1 MKERT
6 SMENC
11 GLRYYASLVLVVGAL
26 LGLGL
31 LVSCGGGSSTGG
43 GSSMSGTVTTNLSDP
58 PMCSVNEGG
67 TFAHVWV
74 TITKVTAH
82 INADAQATDSGWV
95 TLVDLTSAPKQI
107 DLLSLASTTC
117 VLTQLGST
125 TGLPPGNY
133 QQIRLFLLDNG
144 SSGPAPSPNNC
155 PTGFNCVMMANG
167 PAVELNLSSEAQTGL
182 KIPPGQIAAGGINI
196 MAGQSADLNID
207 FNTCASIVMRSN
219 GGARLKPTLHA
230 GEVSVNGNSISGTVV
245 DSMLKKPI
253 VGAIVFAEQ
262 PSNGVDRVMMSTVT
276 DAGGNFIFCPLP
288 AGNYDFVVAA
298 LTGGVA
304 YNATVTFQVPL
315 GTALTGNNAIQL
327 VAETGTTGP
336 GTITGQITTTTG
348 TAATAADVTLLAL
361 QSATPSGGSAIPVT
375 IPVFAGSTALPLPT
389 AAGTCPAN
397 TDCATY
403 TLLVPASNPSV
414 GTFASGGT
422 TYSTPT
428 APPILYTIEADA
440 TTTAS
445 TPTADCNPSTVPI
458 STDNA
463 NNPLAVTAGGSVT
476 AATIAF
482 TACQ

>member
-1 MKERT
+1 MDNR
-6 SMENC
+6 
-11 GLRYYASLVLVVGAL
+11 GVRYYASLALVAGGL
-26 LGLGL
+26 LALGL
-31 LVSCGGGSSTGG
+31 LVSCGGGSSSTGG

-58 PMCSVNEGG
+58 PTCSVNQGG
-67 TFAHVWV
+67 SFVHAWV

-82 INADAQATDSGWV
+82 INADAQSTDSGWV

-107 DLLSLASTTC
+107 DLLNLASTTC

-133 QQIRLFLLDNG
+133 QQIRLFLLDN
-144 SSGPAPSPNNC
+144 SSTGPAPSPNNC
-155 PTGFNCVMMANG
+155 PTGFNCVTVANG
-167 PAVELNLSSEAQTGL
+167 PAVELNLSSEAQTGI
-182 KIPPGQIAAGGINI
+182 KIPPGQISGGGINI
-196 MAGQSADLNID
+196 MAGQAADINID
-207 FNTCASIVMRSN
+207 FNTCASIVMQGN

-230 GEVSVNGNSISGTVV
+230 GEVSVNGNAISGTVV
-245 DSMLKKPI
+245 DSVSKQPI
-253 VGAIVFAEQ
+253 AGAIVFAEQ

-276 DAGGNFIFCPLP
+276 DSGGNFIFCPLP

-298 LTGGVA
+298 MVGNVT

-315 GTALTGNNAIQL
+315 GTALTGNNAILL
-327 VAETGTTGP
+327 VAETGGSTGP

-375 IPVFAGSTALPLPT
+375 VPAFAGSTAFPLTT

-397 TDCATY
+397 TDCANY

-422 TYSTPT
+422 TYAAPA
-428 APPILYTIEADA
+428 APPIPYSIEGDA
-440 TTTAS
+440 TTTTS
-445 TPTADCNPSTVPI
+445 TPTSDCNPSSVTI
-458 STDNA
+458 NMDNA
-463 NNPLAVTAGGSVT
+463 SHPLAVTAGGSVT
-476 AATIAF
+476 AATVAF

>member
-1 MKERT
+1 
-6 SMENC
+6 MENR
-11 GLRYYASLVLVVGAL
+11 GLRYYSSLVLVAGGL
-26 LGLGL
+26 LGLSL
-31 LVSCGGGSSTGG
+31 LVSCGGGSSTSG

-67 TFAHVWV
+67 TFAHAWV

-82 INADAQATDSGWV
+82 INADAQPTDSGWV

-125 TGLPPGNY
+125 SGLPPGNY
-133 QQIRLFLLDNG
+133 QQIRLFLLDN
-144 SSGPAPSPNNC
+144 SASGPAPSPNNC

-182 KIPPGQIAAGGINI
+182 KIPPGQIAGGGINI

-207 FNTCASIVMRSN
+207 FNTCASIVMQGN
-219 GGARLKPTLHA
+219 GAARLKPTLHA

-245 DSMLKKPI
+245 DSVSKQPI
-253 VGAIVFAEQ
+253 GGAIVLAEQ
-262 PSNGVDRVMMSTVT
+262 PSSGVDRVMMSNVT
-276 DAGGNFIFCPLP
+276 DSSGNFIFCPLP

-298 LTGGVA
+298 LASSVA
-304 YNATVTFQVPL
+304 YNATVTFNVPL
-315 GTALTGNNAIQL
+315 GTALTGSNAIQL

-348 TAATAADVTLLAL
+348 SAATAADVTLLAL

-375 IPVFAGSTALPLPT
+375 IPLFTGSTAFPLPT
-389 AAGTCPAN
+389 AAGTCPVN

-403 TLLVPASNPSV
+403 TLIVPASNPSV
-414 GTFASGGT
+414 GTFNSAGT
-422 TYSTPT
+422 SYSTPA
-428 APPILYTIEADA
+428 APPIPYSLEADA
-440 TTTAS
+440 TTAAS
-445 TPTADCNPSTVPI
+445 TPTADCSPSSVTV
-458 STDNA
+458 SMDNA
-463 NNPLAVTAGGSVT
+463 SNPLAVTAGGSVT
-476 AATIAF
+476 AATIAL
-482 TACQ
+482 TGCQ